1 MSGTIHLI
9 KDKHESK
16 LTNLSFYNSPLV
28 PKKHNHIEIIFDK
41 LKIIYNDPRR
51 FGFFQIIKTTKNLKK
66 RFSHLGPEPFDK
78 EFNLNYFKNFIRKK
92 NRKIKDLLIDQK
104 FVSGIGNIYANEI
117 LFLSKINP
125 NKIIKL
131 LKKDECGRIILS
143 SKTVLLKAIKKGG
156 SSIRDFK
163 NTEGAKGSFQDSFKV
178 YQREGLNCKR
188 TVCNGMIIKKIIAN
202 RSTFFCNICQN

>member
-1 MSGTIHLI
+1 M
-9 KDKHESK
+9 
-16 LTNLSFYNSPLV
+16 
-28 PKKHNHIEIIFDK
+28 
-41 LKIIYNDPRR
+41 
-51 FGFFQIIKTTKNLKK
+51 
-66 RFSHLGPEPFDK
+66 
-78 EFNLNYFKNFIRKK
+78 NYFKNFIRKK

-163 NTEGAKGSFQDSFKV
+163 NTEGAKGSFQDRISKFIKEKV
-178 YQREGLNCKR
+178 LTAKEQL
-188 TVCNGMIIKKIIAN
+188 CNGMIIKKIIAN
-202 RSTFFCNICQN
+202 RSTFFCNICQK

>member
-1 MSGTIHLI
+1 MIAL
-9 KDKHESK
+9 
-16 LTNLSFYNSPLV
+16 
-28 PKKHNHIEIIFDK
+28 EIQA
-41 LKIIYNDPRR
+41 P
-51 FGFFQIIKTTKNLKK
+51 
-66 RFSHLGPEPFDK
+66 
-78 EFNLNYFKNFIRKK
+78 
-92 NRKIKDLLIDQK
+92 
-104 FVSGIGNIYANEI
+104 
-117 LFLSKINP
+117 
-125 NKIIKL
+125 
-131 LKKDECGRIILS
+131 ECGRIILS